1 MCEHVEAFFGGSF
14 MSANMMTNKTLMR
27 EKYFAMLFGGTMTLV
42 VTAIMMISD
51 SVIAGMVIGSKAVAG
66 ITIVKPIY
74 STAVFLSSIFAFGIP
89 VQYGNAMG
97 QFDRDR
103 ADRIFGFGLI
113 FSALMGVVLFAL
125 SLFCEE
131 LYFSRYHL
139 TDEILDHARSYF
151 FWLRFTI
158 LLMPLRTYLNEMVH
172 NDGDEQVT
180 LSAGLIQGLGT
191 IALSVFLCR
200 SYGLYGIGFSTFF
213 FSVVAVLIL
222 STHFL
227 KRLNSLHPKPCLS
240 LKLLGKTTQYSM
252 TDAASYL
259 FMAILTGS
267 LNYYVTK
274 TFGPEDL
281 VLVSVISLYA
291 EFQLVYDGVGEAIT
305 PIISIYWTE
314 RCTTGIKKI
323 YTLARRSAIAEGLG
337 EMLIMIVLAPFIAR
351 ILGVTDPALA
361 RAATSGFWIMSLSAL
376 SISVLFLLT
385 SYYLII
391 EKLMLG
397 VTIAALRDC
406 LLSVPLAILLGNLFG
421 YAGIFWGMVLGPA
434 LALGGTLVY
443 LRFRYNED
451 APLLLSYF
459 MKGREG
465 LLYELELGPAAI
477 VETRDRIG
485 ERLTSLSIAPKAV
498 NRVMLLFE
506 ELTMLLYEKN
516 TRKNILCECVIVI
529 GQEKIRMIVRDS
541 GDVIDITDPNLEVT
555 SLRSYVVA
563 NIAEQVTYKKR
574 HLVAMSFNRNVFEIR
589 I

>member
-1 MCEHVEAFFGGSF
+1 
-14 MSANMMTNKTLMR
+14 MSENVMPKKTLMG

-51 SVIAGMVIGSKAVAG
+51 SVIAGMLIGSRAVAG

-74 STAVFLSSIFAFGIP
+74 SATVFLSSIFAFGIP

-97 QFDRDR
+97 QFDRKR
-103 ADRIFGFGLI
+103 ADRIFGFGLLV
-113 FSALMGVVLFAL
+113 SVGMGIALFAR
-125 SLFCEE
+125 SLFSEE
-131 LYFSRYHL
+131 LYFSRYRL
-139 TDEILDHARSYF
+139 TNEILDHARSYF

-172 NDGDEQVT
+172 NDGDEQAT
-180 LSAGLIQGLGT
+180 LSAGLVQGLGT
-191 IALSVFLCR
+191 ITLSVYLCR
-200 SYGLYGIGFSTFF
+200 SYGLYGIGFSAFF
-213 FSVVAVLIL
+213 FSAVAILIL
-222 STHFL
+222 SMHFF
-227 KRLNSLHPKPCLS
+227 KRSNSLHPKPFFSFNLVY
-240 LKLLGKTTQYSM
+240 KTVQYSM

-259 FMAILTGS
+259 FMAILTAS
-267 LNYYVTK
+267 LNYFVTK
-274 TFGPEDL
+274 TFGTDEL

-323 YTLARRSAIAEGLG
+323 YSLARRSAIAEGLG
-337 EMLIMIVLAPFIAR
+337 EMLIMIVLAPFIPR
-351 ILGVTDPALA
+351 ILGVTDPELSA
-361 RAATSGFWIMSLSAL
+361 AATRGFWIMSVGAL
-376 SISVLFLLT
+376 SVSVLFLLT

-397 VTIAALRDC
+397 VVIAALRDC
-406 LLSVPLAILLGNLFG
+406 LLSVPFAILLGNYFG
-421 YAGIFWGMVLGPA
+421 LEGMFWGMAIGPA
-434 LALGGTLVY
+434 LALAGTLVY
-443 LRFRYNED
+443 LRVRYDED
-451 APLLLSYF
+451 APLLLSDF

-465 LLYELELGPAAI
+465 LLFELELGPDSI
-477 VETRDRIG
+477 IRTRDRIG
-485 ERLTSLSIAPKAV
+485 ERLTSMDIPPKAV

-506 ELTMLLYEKN
+506 ELTMLLFEKN
-516 TRKNILCECVIVI
+516 TRKDILCECVIVI
-529 GQEKIRMIVRDS
+529 GEDKIRMIVRDS

-574 HLVAMSFNRNVFEIR
+574 HLVAMSFNRNVFEIKV
-589 I
+589 